1 MEFLENLKPVDLV
14 MADRGLTIEE
24 SLALKL
30 NWQSLFLIKKKSQL
44 DPISVEKS
52 G

>member
-1 MEFLENLKPVDLV
+1 

-44 DPISVEKS
+44 DPKIRVIDNVCIQVE